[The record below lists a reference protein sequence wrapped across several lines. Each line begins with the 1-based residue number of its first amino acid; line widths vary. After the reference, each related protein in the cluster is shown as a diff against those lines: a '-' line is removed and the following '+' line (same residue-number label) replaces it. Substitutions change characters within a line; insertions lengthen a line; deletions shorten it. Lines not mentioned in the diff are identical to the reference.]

1 MPKFGILVHGRHVA
15 ANGWDRLVWGDVEQQ
30 KMGSLPM
37 MVLTALQVGLDNI
50 AGVVFG
56 TGASERDGVKEADCM
71 KRLLI
76 DQQQDL
82 LLFTSICEHS
92 GYDHPLLVASFLDRI
107 ITETASQNTNE
118 EVENAAKIFADLGAD
133 LVFQIS
139 SASHLPRCVK
149 TVSELREKG
158 LIPKGQ
164 MWCGVAD
171 DMTFGDLGAG
181 ATAILETPHRGDDAM
196 GQVDSALWPST
207 VVPKLF
213 KLPLKR
219 RVAVLTSLKSMIEA
233 ELTDKVV

>member
-76 DQQQDL
+76 DRQQDL

-118 EVENAAKIFADLGAD
+118 EVENAAKIFADLRAD

-171 DMTFGDLGAG
+171 DMTFGDLGAA
-181 ATAILETPHRGDDAM
+181 ATAIFEPPHRGDDAM
-196 GQVDSALWPST
+196 TSVDPKLWPN
-207 VVPKLF
+207 VVFPQLF
-213 KLPLKR
+213 RVPVARRLPLLDSFR
-219 RVAVLTSLKSMIEA
+219 AAIQITLA
-233 ELTDKVV
+233 